1 MKGNDHIMSKDELE
15 ELLGVNFYE
24 TFKPY
29 TEEELT
35 EKGHISIKKLREMI
49 ANGSDISGI
58 FSNVVDLNGHL
69 FSCAIKRGYVLYN
82 SETNQIPE
90 WITKPLSYVG
100 FFDNDD
106 NFIKVQSIN
115 GLWSFADMDGNLI
128 GDGKKWFDYVEDFED
143 GAALVTLN
151 DMNTYIDLDGE
162 YIGNMG
168 YGWVGNLS
176 DGWCLVE
183 LNGKYS
189 YMDESLELVEG
200 GELWFDSAQTF
211 RDGFANVILDGKK
224 YIIDDEFNFYDS
236 ETKEPLENPF
246 ENENADKIGKIFREC
261 INIYLNRM

>member
-1 MKGNDHIMSKDELE
+1 
-15 ELLGVNFYE
+15 
-24 TFKPY
+24 
-29 TEEELT
+29 
-35 EKGHISIKKLREMI
+35 
-49 ANGSDISGI
+49 
-58 FSNVVDLNGHL
+58 
-69 FSCAIKRGYVLYN
+69 
-82 SETNQIPE
+82 
-90 WITKPLSYVG
+90 
-100 FFDNDD
+100 
-106 NFIKVQSIN
+106 
-115 GLWSFADMDGNLI
+115 
-128 GDGKKWFDYVEDFED
+128 
-143 GAALVTLN
+143 
-151 DMNTYIDLDGE
+151 MNTYIDLDGE

-261 INIYLNRM
+261 INIYLNRKKI